1 MRATDTFE
9 NVIGKVHRMSQD
21 HYDESISIRDM
32 EFDSF
37 NNLTIAGD
45 GFEVLPSAQRLI
57 ANRLRIPQSYLS
69 RCPEDLQSDNL
80 NYWLEREQKNRETFF
95 CRFSGNK
102 LRGVFTERYTAL
114 DHMEILTKMLD
125 YGFDP
130 ACEVHYSL
138 DESLMVLKVPEYGR
152 MFGLTEKDK
161 IVPGISIAN
170 SEVGILALSIEAFF
184 YRLVCS
190 NGLNPVHEIEFIPED
205 EIIKYIPSSEDID
218 KVISA
223 ADSDTQD
230 YLLTIR
236 DTLGRM
242 GEINH
247 LTWDDINFK
256 GKYVILYTR
265 KKKGGN
271 LKPRKVPM
279 TNNLYEI
286 LWRRYQNRDKRKLWV
301 FWHTYTSSKTG
312 KKVDGP
318 YKDRKKIMRTLC
330 KNAGV
335 KYFRFHPLR
344 HSGASIMDSRN
355 VPIGSIQKVLGH
367 EHRSTTEI
375 YLHSIGSAV
384 RDAISV
390 FEQAVKKSHTDS
402 HTEQKK
408 D

>member
-1 MRATDTFE
+1 MRRHWA
-9 NVIGKVHRMSQD
+9 VGS
-21 HYDESISIRDM
+21 S
-32 EFDSF
+32 
-37 NNLTIAGD
+37 
-45 GFEVLPSAQRLI
+45 EVLYFFQQR
-57 ANRLRIPQSYLS
+57 RISMSVYLVKGKGW
-69 RCPEDLQSDNL
+69 RYDFTLQ
-80 NYWLEREQKNRETFF
+80 
-95 CRFSGNK
+95 GI
-102 LRGVFTERYTAL
+102 RYTEAWFKTKTEAKQAEARKKEEIKNPKISETETIQTDMVFLDLVNLRL
-114 DHMEILTKMLD
+114 DHLQMYKSEIYYEEHIYKARTWVKRWGHLKCSDILESMIEKFIAERKKVSPQTANKEIRYLRALFN
-125 YGFDP
+125 YGI
-130 ACEVHYSL
+130 
-138 DESLMVLKVPEYGR
+138 KKKR
-152 MFGLTEKDK
+152 IT
-161 IVPGISIAN
+161 N
-170 SEVGILALSIEAFF
+170 
-184 YRLVCS
+184 
-190 NGLNPVHEIEFIPED
+190 NPVHEIEFIPED

-242 GEINH
+242 GEINR